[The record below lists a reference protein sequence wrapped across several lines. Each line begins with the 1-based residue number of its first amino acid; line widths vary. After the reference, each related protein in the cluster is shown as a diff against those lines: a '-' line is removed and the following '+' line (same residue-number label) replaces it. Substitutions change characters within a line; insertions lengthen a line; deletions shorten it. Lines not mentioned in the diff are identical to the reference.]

1 MANTNGVSTKEG
13 HERSNN
19 EVKDQKEDSDG
30 NNESKNTYRLK
41 KIENQDRKS
50 DSDHRPPIQP
60 WVFIADDIVL

>member
-1 MANTNGVSTKEG
+1 MASTNGVSTKEG

-19 EVKDQKEDSDG
+19 EVKDQKEDSNG

-50 DSDHRPPIQP
+50 EKAVRR
-60 WVFIADDIVL
+60 VIVNDLKNE

>member
-1 MANTNGVSTKEG
+1 MASTNGVSTKEG

-19 EVKDQKEDSDG
+19 EVKDQKEDSGG

-50 DSDHRPPIQP
+50 EKAVRR
-60 WVFIADDIVL
+60 VIVNDLKNE

>member
-19 EVKDQKEDSDG
+19 EVKDQKEDSAG

-50 DSDHRPPIQP
+50 EKAVRR
-60 WVFIADDIVL
+60 VIVNDLKNE

>member
-19 EVKDQKEDSDG
+19 EVKDQKEDSNG

-50 DSDHRPPIQP
+50 EKAVRR
-60 WVFIADDIVL
+60 VIVNDLKNE

>member
-13 HERSNN
+13 HERSSN
-19 EVKDQKEDSDG
+19 EVKDQKEDSNG

-50 DSDHRPPIQP
+50 EKAVRR
-60 WVFIADDIVL
+60 VIVNDLKNE

>member
-13 HERSNN
+13 HERSSN
-19 EVKDQKEDSDG
+19 EVKDQKENSNG

-50 DSDHRPPIQP
+50 EKAVRR
-60 WVFIADDIVL
+60 VIVNDLKNE